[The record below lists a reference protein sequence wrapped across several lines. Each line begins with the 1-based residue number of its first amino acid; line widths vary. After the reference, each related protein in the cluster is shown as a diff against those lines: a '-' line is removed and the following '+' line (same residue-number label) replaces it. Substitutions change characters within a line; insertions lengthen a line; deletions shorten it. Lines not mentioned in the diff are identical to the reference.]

1 MFKVVLPALVSLNLA
16 QAQLFGPQPS
26 RPTFSR
32 NNDQI
37 VDQVLDQLSPSIAQA
52 VAEALRGLNDNRQA
66 SGPPSPPRP
75 VESKASP
82 AQYKF
87 EYKIANDRTQTYI
100 FQEESRDGLEVVGSY
115 GYVDPTGALITVRYT
130 AGVDGYQETR
140 ERQEGAVQIAPS
152 PVRDA
157 APQPARGSLDSAA
170 IIRQVL
176 AALQPAIRESV
187 QSAISG

>member
-1 MFKVVLPALVSLNLA
+1 MRRI
-16 QAQLFGPQPS
+16 PS
-26 RPTFSR
+26 HNPCYQSNI
-32 NNDQI
+32 NN
-37 VDQVLDQLSPSIAQA
+37 
-52 VAEALRGLNDNRQA
+52 
-66 SGPPSPPRP
+66 
-75 VESKASP
+75 
-82 AQYKF
+82 
-87 EYKIANDRTQTYI
+87 EY
-100 FQEESRDGLEVVGSY
+100 F
-115 GYVDPTGALITVRYT
+115 RYT

-152 PVRDA
+152 PARDA